1 MQTYSINLRPQG
13 VFEKSLISSV
23 KQRFF
28 LTRFTAMTGQLL
40 IAHPMLNDGFFNR
53 SVVYL
58 TTHSEEGA
66 VGFSLN
72 LKTQFYLRDVRP
84 QVKNGN
90 FPIYEGGPVAKNQ
103 LFFLHTLGQEISDS
117 MPVSHNISV
126 GGDFNELLHL
136 IEHGKVK
143 SYQVRF
149 FAGYSG
155 WGENQLETEIKN
167 KHWLINSPYD
177 SSFFTINSDELWGEQ
192 LSEVKTSYG
201 IFANFGCDPS
211 MN

>member
-1 MQTYSINLRPQG
+1 MQG
-13 VFEKSLISSV
+13 K
-23 KQRFF
+23 
-28 LTRFTAMTGQLL
+28 LL
-40 IAHPMLNDGFFNR
+40 IAHPLLHDGFFNR

-58 TTHSEEGA
+58 TNHNEEGA

-72 LKTQFYLRDVRP
+72 FKTQFMLRDVRP
-84 QVKNGN
+84 QIKNGN

-103 LFFLHTLGQEISDS
+103 LFFLHTLGHDVPDS
-117 MPVSHNISV
+117 FHVSNNIFV

-143 SYQVRF
+143 MHQVRF

-155 WGENQLETEIKN
+155 WGEGQLEEEISSR
-167 KHWLINSPYD
+167 HWLINEPID
-177 SSFFTINSDELWGEQ
+177 NGFFATDPDELWGEQ
-192 LSEVKTSYG
+192 LSEIKHSYS
-201 IFANFGCDPS
+201 IFANFGSDPS

>member
-1 MQTYSINLRPQG
+1 MEG
-13 VFEKSLISSV
+13 D
-23 KQRFF
+23 
-28 LTRFTAMTGQLL
+28 LL
-40 IAHPMLNDGFFNR
+40 IAHPLLNDGFFNR

-58 TTHSEEGA
+58 TSHGEEGA

-72 LKTQFYLRDVRP
+72 FKTQFLLRDVRP

-90 FPIYEGGPVAKNQ
+90 FPIFEGGPVAKNQ
-103 LFFLHTLGQEISDS
+103 LFFLHTLGHDLTDS
-117 MPVSHNISV
+117 VEVGNNIFV

-149 FAGYSG
+149 FAGYCG
-155 WGENQLETEIKN
+155 WGEYQLDDELKN
-167 KHWLINSPYD
+167 NHWLVNEPQNNNFFVNESPD
-177 SSFFTINSDELWGEQ
+177 LWGSQ
-192 LSEVKTSYG
+192 LTEVKDSYG

>member
-1 MQTYSINLRPQG
+1 MQ
-13 VFEKSLISSV
+13 
-23 KQRFF
+23 
-28 LTRFTAMTGQLL
+28 GQLL
-40 IAHPMLNDGFFNR
+40 IAHPLLHDGFFNR

-58 TTHSEEGA
+58 TNHSEEGA

-72 LKTQFYLRDVRP
+72 FRTQFMLRDVRP

-103 LFFLHTLGQEISDS
+103 LFFLHTLGHDIPDTFQ
-117 MPVSHNISV
+117 VSNNIFV
-126 GGDFNELLHL
+126 GGDFNELLHM

-155 WGENQLETEIKN
+155 WSENQLEEEIAN
-167 KHWLINSPYD
+167 KHWLVHDPLD
-177 SSFFTINSDELWGEQ
+177 AGFFGNETDDLWGLQ
-192 LSEVKTSYG
+192 LSEVKNSYR
-201 IFANFGCDPS
+201 IFANFGSDPS

>member
-1 MQTYSINLRPQG
+1 MCRTPNFLPSFTRMQ
-13 VFEKSLISSV
+13 
-23 KQRFF
+23 
-28 LTRFTAMTGQLL
+28 GQLL
-40 IAHPMLNDGFFNR
+40 VAHPLLNDGFFNR
-53 SVVYL
+53 SVVYV
-58 TTHSEEGA
+58 TNHGFDGT
-66 VGFSLN
+66 VGFCLN
-72 LKTQFYLRDVRP
+72 FKTQFYLRDVRP

-103 LFFLHTLGQEISDS
+103 LFFIHTLGHKISDT
-117 MPVSHNISV
+117 VDAGNKLFV

-143 SYQVRF
+143 THEVRF

-155 WGENQLETEIKN
+155 WGEQQLETEIEN
-167 KHWLINSPYD
+167 GHWLVNSPLD
-177 SSFFTINSDELWGEQ
+177 ASFFHTFADDLWGAQ
-192 LSEVKTSYG
+192 LSEVKTSFG